1 MDELNGFVS
10 EFGYVALIL
19 PFLAAAL
26 APLLTSVLKSHST
39 WLLALAPAAAFMI
52 FLRGVFEVA
61 QGTVYRWGFEWI
73 PSFDVAFS
81 FRLDGL
87 SMVFALLITGIGT
100 LIILYAG
107 GYMKG
112 HKDQGRFYSFML
124 MFMGSMLGLVVADD
138 LITLFV
144 FWELT
149 SITSFLLIGFDHTRE
164 RARRGA
170 IQALVITGGGGLVL
184 LAGVI
189 VIRELFGLT
198 SLTAI
203 LEAGDVLRDSPY
215 YWVVLVLVLGGAFTK
230 SAQMPFH
237 VWLPNAME
245 APTPVSAYLH
255 SATMVKAGVY
265 LLLRLHPALGETTLW
280 MTILPA
286 FGAVTLVV
294 GALLALRATDIKI
307 TLAYTTLASLGLL
320 VMMIGVS
327 SETAIGAA
335 VLYLIAHSFF
345 KGGLFMVAGSVDH
358 SAHTREIHRLGGLA
372 RPMPLTFIAALLCA
386 LSMGGLTP
394 FIGFLAKEEIYYA
407 LGYAD
412 AYHIAIL
419 VAAIAGNAL
428 MFAAAFIVGLQP
440 FIGAKPAH
448 IDHPHESGFRVWFGP
463 LVLGVMS
470 CVGAI
475 YYGVYHELFS
485 IPMASASYGAP
496 VDIDI
501 SWIPHLNLAFALSC
515 ITIAL
520 GVVIYLVSSRFR
532 AILAS
537 LLAAIGW
544 GPDYGFDQLM
554 RGLVRFSCFVTR
566 IVQPGRLD
574 YYMTS
579 TVFVVTVAL
588 FASMWWA
595 GGFPEMPDYPEGIL
609 LLEYIALAL
618 VLIGIVAVVLAKN
631 RLTAIV
637 SLGIQGFAVALIFM
651 LQGAPDLAYTQFM
664 VETLSVVILALVMT
678 RLKLSPTDHRPLSQK
693 LPDASLAVLV
703 GAAFGLF
710 LLKVIQTPFDDSL
723 SKFFETYSYSIAHG
737 KNIVNVIL
745 VDFRG
750 IDTMGEIG
758 VVMVTGLA
766 VLALIRIR
774 VGRIGKR
781 QPDPL
786 EQTP

>member
-1 MDELNGFVS
+1 MDELTGFVT

-19 PFLAAAL
+19 PFLAAAI

-39 WLLALAPAAAFMI
+39 WLLALAPLGAFLI
-52 FLRGVFEVA
+52 FFAGVGEVA
-61 QGTVYRWGFEWI
+61 EGTVHRFGFEWI

-87 SMVFALLITGIGT
+87 SLVFALLVTGIGT

-112 HKDQGRFYSFML
+112 HKDQGRFYAFML

-138 LITLFV
+138 LVTLFV
-144 FWELT
+144 YWELT

-170 IQALVITGGGGLVL
+170 VQALVITGGGGLAL
-184 LAGVI
+184 LAGFLA
-189 VIRELFGLT
+189 IRELTGLT
-198 SLTAI
+198 SLSEI
-203 LEAGDVLRDSPY
+203 LAAGDTLRDSPY
-215 YWVVLVLVLGGAFTK
+215 YLPILLLVLAGAFTK

-265 LLLRLHPALGETTLW
+265 LLLRMHPALGDTTAW

-294 GALLALRATDIKI
+294 GALLAVRASDIKI
-307 TLAYTTLASLGLL
+307 TLAYTTVASLGLL
-320 VMMIGVS
+320 VMLIGVS
-327 SETAIGAA
+327 SKTAIIGA

-372 RPMPLTFIAALLCA
+372 RHMPLTFVAAMLCA
-386 LSMGGLTP
+386 LSMGGVTP
-394 FIGFLAKEEIYYA
+394 FIGFLAKEEIYHA
-407 LGYAD
+407 LEYAD
-412 AYHIAIL
+412 AYHLAIL
-419 VAAIAGNAL
+419 AAAIVGNAL
-428 MFAAAFIVGLQP
+428 MFAAAFIVALQP
-440 FIGAKPAH
+440 FVGTKPAH

-470 CVGAI
+470 LVGAL
-475 YYGVYHELFS
+475 YYGVYHALFS
-485 IPMASASYGAP
+485 SPMASAAYGEA
-496 VDIDI
+496 VEIDI
-501 SWIPHLNLAFALSC
+501 GWIPHLNLAFALSC
-515 ITIAL
+515 ATLVL
-520 GVVIYLVSSRFR
+520 GVIIYLASTRLR
-532 AILAS
+532 QGLAS

-544 GPDYGFDQLM
+544 GPDVGFDQAM
-554 RGLVRFSCFVTR
+554 RGLIKLASGVTR
-566 IVQPGRLD
+566 IIQNGRLD
-574 YYMTS
+574 YYMT
-579 TVFVVTVAL
+579 TVMIVMVVAL
-588 FASMWWA
+588 WGSMWWS
-595 GGFPEMPDYPEGIL
+595 GGFPQVPTIPALEVYEWIILGLIVFGI
-609 LLEYIALAL
+609 A
-618 VLIGIVAVVLAKN
+618 AVVLAKN
-631 RLTAIV
+631 RLQAIV
-637 SLGIQGFAVALIFM
+637 ALGVQGYAVAFIFM
-651 LQGAPDLAYTQFM
+651 LQGAPDLAFTQFM

-678 RLKLSPTDHRPLSQK
+678 RLKLQPSDHRPLAQK
-693 LPDASLAVLV
+693 LPDATIAVLA
-703 GAAFGLF
+703 GIGFGLF
-710 LLKVIQTPFDDSL
+710 LLAVVQAPFDRTL
-723 SKFFETYSYSIAHG
+723 SDFFERYSYAIAHG
-737 KNIVNVIL
+737 RNIVNVIL

-758 VVMVTGLA
+758 VVMTTGLA

-774 VGRIGKR
+774 VGRHGR
-781 QPDPL
+781 QSVDPL
-786 EQTP
+786 ERAP